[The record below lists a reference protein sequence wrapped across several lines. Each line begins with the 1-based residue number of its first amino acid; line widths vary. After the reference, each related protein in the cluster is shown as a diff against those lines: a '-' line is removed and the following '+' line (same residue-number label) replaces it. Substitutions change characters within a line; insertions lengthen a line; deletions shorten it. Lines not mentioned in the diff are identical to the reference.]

1 MWQTAIPDSFEQHL
15 AVQTPSWNAVNA
27 LISSYIP
34 QMLWNL
40 FGVEVMIIDRL
51 LSDGCEAGMHLP
63 TEISLVLRICS
74 VAFLSISKKW
84 YHLKA
89 LMG

>member
-27 LISSYIP
+27 LISSYSP

-51 LSDGCEAGMHLP
+51 LSDGCEAGMRLP
-63 TEISLVLRICS
+63 TRDL
-74 VAFLSISKKW
+74 W
-84 YHLKA
+84 YSEFA
-89 LMG
+89 Q